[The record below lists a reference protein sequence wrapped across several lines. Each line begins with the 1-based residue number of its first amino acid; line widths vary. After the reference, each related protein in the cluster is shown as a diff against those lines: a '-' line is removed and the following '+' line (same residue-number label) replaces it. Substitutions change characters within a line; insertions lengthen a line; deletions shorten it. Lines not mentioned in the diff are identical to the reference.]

1 MLTGDNPFTAV
12 NIAHSCGLIEKN
24 QRTFIVTQ
32 KSRKEIKEEFDKI
45 KEHIKKNKKRQR
57 SESNYYFSSS
67 ESNGNEYISSS
78 DSSASTEK
86 TGFCLVITGDALT
99 IVQKDQMRID
109 SNNVN
114 SNDNNNGN
122 KDLSQK
128 KEGNDKENDLEKK
141 NLISNPLSSP
151 EKSGSEKSN
160 DTIEDFK
167 KRKEYKESNLIIA
180 EEQKSYNADNE
191 REYSSKSNSINN
203 HSKNSSSKSVQIK
216 KEDNQKKK
224 EDSEK
229 EKSSNKKNEKE
240 DNLSKNIRKDSSK
253 NFDNEGIEEGSLLN
267 LFLEIITS
275 TNTVVCSRVSP
286 KQKADLIS
294 LVKKHE
300 KENMTTLAI
309 GDGANDV
316 NMITA
321 ADVGI
326 GIMGNEGQ
334 QAARASDYVIGQFSF
349 LKRLLFVHGR
359 EAQRKNAFA
368 IGYILWKNFLYV
380 IPMIM

>member
-24 QRTFIVTQ
+24 QKTFFV
-32 KSRKEIKEEFDKI
+32 KKNSRKEIKEEFEKI
-45 KEHIKKNKKRQR
+45 KEHIKKKNRQL
-57 SESNYYFSSS
+57 SESNYYYCSSD
-67 ESNGNEYISSS
+67 SNDDELISSS
-78 DSSASTEK
+78 DSCGNFDK
-86 TGFCLVITGDALT
+86 TDFCLVITGDALT
-99 IVQKDQMRID
+99 MVQKDQTRVETINNNND
-109 SNNVN
+109 DEINSNNKEKNVKNQSVN
-114 SNDNNNGN
+114 RNNV
-122 KDLSQK
+122 SSH
-128 KEGNDKENDLEKK
+128 ENR
-141 NLISNPLSSP
+141 SA
-151 EKSGSEKSN
+151 SEKSN
-160 DTIEDFK
+160 HKIEDL
-167 KRKEYKESNLIIA
+167 KRKQGYKDSNLILD
-180 EEQKSYNADNE
+180 KNE
-191 REYSSKSNSINN
+191 KEYLTDSEGEYSSRSNIKSINN
-203 HSKNSSSKSVQIK
+203 HGDEIEICNRKENKEKAQGKKQNESKNDLNR
-216 KEDNQKKK
+216 KESYIN
-224 EDSEK
+224 
-229 EKSSNKKNEKE
+229 NN
-240 DNLSKNIRKDSSK
+240 
-253 NFDNEGIEEGSLLN
+253 NEGIEEGSLLN

-275 TNTVVCSRVSP
+275 TNTVICSRVSP
-286 KQKADLIS
+286 KQKADLI
-294 LVKKHE
+294 LMIKRHE